1 MFIQIGLGVLVLASF
16 VIAYL
21 SARTWH
27 WGHVLVVLGIFLSTV
42 GFFILSAEV
51 LRINAVLRKQVNA
64 KEKELTAVT
73 ARNEAL
79 LRGSKDA
86 GVINQLRGAEVKI
99 PEDAESIPSIA
110 ELDHEL
116 KLQTQVRGRVW
127 RKVANGGFDPK
138 SGTLKIAVESP
149 TPAGINAESVV
160 YLFEEGNPALPDPTK
175 GAQFLGEFRV
185 TEATGQQATLQ
196 PLLELDE
203 FAARRLAGS
212 RGPWAMYETMPA
224 DRYEIFAGLTEEQ
237 LKQILPPQS
246 VNEYIRHGK
255 DAGPDDSEWQK
266 VGFDE
271 NGKRLDPKDI
281 GKAAKVLYQRRLRD
295 YALDFEELARQRAAL
310 LADASG
316 IKQDNQ
322 RLAAA
327 LASAKEL
334 QKFREDEIAKLKT
347 DLAGVTKER
356 EAIEKHQKL
365 VQQQLANAEKLL
377 AETLQKN
384 SQLAK
389 ELAARQMRSGRLP
402 SGATSPAAPG
412 PLALGVAK

>member
-51 LRINAVLRKQVNA
+51 LRTNAVLRKQVNA
-64 KEKELTAVT
+64 KEKELATVT

-79 LRGSKDA
+79 LRGSKD
-86 GVINQLRGAEVKI
+86 GGIINQLRGLEVKI

-110 ELDHEL
+110 ELDHKL
-116 KLQTQVRGRVW
+116 KLQMQVRGRVW
-127 RKVANGGFDPK
+127 RKVANGGFNPQ
-138 SGTLKIAVESP
+138 SGELKISVESP
-149 TPAGINAESVV
+149 TPAGIKADSVV
-160 YLFEEGNPALPDPTK
+160 FLFEEGNPALPDPTK

-212 RGPWAMYETMPA
+212 RASWAMYETMPA
-224 DRYEIFAGLTEEQ
+224 DRHEIFADMTEEQ
-237 LKQILPPQS
+237 LKNILPPQS
-246 VNEYIRHGK
+246 VNEFIRHGK
-255 DAGPDDSEWQK
+255 EAGPDDSEWQK

-281 GKAAKVLYQRRLRD
+281 GKAAKVVYQRRLRD
-295 YALDFEELARQRAAL
+295 FALEFEELARQRAAL
-310 LADASG
+310 LADISG
-316 IKQDNQ
+316 LKQDNQ
-322 RLAAA
+322 RLVVS

-334 QKFREDEIAKLKT
+334 QKFREAEVAKLNIE
-347 DLAGVTKER
+347 LAGVRKER
-356 EAIEKHQKL
+356 KAIEDHQKL

-377 AETLQKN
+377 AETLRLN
-384 SQLAK
+384 SQMAQ
-389 ELAARQMRSGRLP
+389 ELAARQGRSSRLP
-402 SGATSPAAPG
+402 ATISPAAPG
-412 PLALGVAK
+412 PLDLGVAK